1 MIYEVIVST
10 LNSEG
15 LPNWAPM
22 GLIEQQG
29 SYFLH
34 VFKGSHTYENLMS
47 RGEFVANATDDIL
60 AFCLSALGEPVFNCV
75 PALMVSGFVYVEACS
90 WMEFE
95 AVATEEDD
103 LAGRFSCRLLYSD
116 VRRSYRGYNRAKGSI
131 MELLIA
137 ATRYRLYDR
146 QFFNGLIL
154 NAKALVERTG
164 GEREAQALAFVE
176 GYLEEVFD
184 EGRSR

>member
-60 AFCLSALGEPVFNCV
+60 AFCLSALGEPTLDCV
-75 PALMVSGFVYVEACS
+75 PAKRVAGYVYAEACS

>member
-34 VFKGSHTYENLMS
+34 VFKGSHTYENLMT

-60 AFCLSALGEPVFNCV
+60 AFCLSALGEPTLDCV
-75 PALMVSGFVYVEACS
+75 PAKRVAGYVYAEACS

-95 AVATEEDD
+95 AVPNEEDD

-146 QFFNGLIL
+146 QFFNGLIS

-164 GEREAQALAFVE
+164 GEREAKALAFVE

>member
-1 MIYEVIVST
+1 L
-10 LNSEG
+10 LN
-15 LPNWAPM
+15 
-22 GLIEQQG
+22 
-29 SYFLH
+29 
-34 VFKGSHTYENLMS
+34 VFKGSHTDENLVT

-60 AFCLSALGEPVFNCV
+60 AFCPSVLGEPVLNCIL
-75 PALMVSGFVYVEACS
+75 ALRVSGFVYVDACPR
-90 WMEFE
+90 MEFE

-146 QFFNGLIL
+146 QCFNGLIL